1 MFIIKAEA
9 ARWKFRNFQESR
21 NPTLA
26 FDPLI
31 LTTSLAVAGVL
42 VALFLVLSVRKY
54 PKGNEKMIEIWNA
67 IREGSNAYLKRQF
80 RTITI
85 IAIIISLVILAA
97 FSATVNFTYG
107 GEIALSFLLG
117 VAFSLFAA
125 YVALY
130 SATNANVRSTAA
142 AEKSTY
148 EALKVA
154 TLGGG
159 ALGLAVISMSLL
171 GLSILYAAFRDPGVL
186 AGFGFGASLAALFAQ
201 LGGGIFTKSADVGAD
216 LVGKVE
222 ENFPEDDPRN
232 PAAIADNVGDNVG
245 DEAGRG
251 ADLFESL
258 TAENLGGMII
268 GLIVSIIIFNGV
280 INPYYVT
287 MPLIVRS
294 LGIIATFVGLAV
306 AVLEK
311 KFKNPIKPTRDGL
324 LVASLIAAILMFVAT
339 WYVFGPS
346 GLTPSGSALGAYA
359 LYGCMLSGLAA
370 GLLIVVYTE
379 FYTGS
384 EAKPVITIAERSKSG
399 PALTI
404 MSGNAVGMISSGLP
418 VITVAVAPLISF
430 WLGEQ
435 FSGFSGLLPALSN
448 DPFLGG
454 GYRTTMA
461 AMGMLST
468 AGIVLTMDGL
478 GPIVDNAGG
487 IAEMSGAPEVIRER
501 IEPLDALGNTT
512 KALTKGYAMGSAA
525 LASLLLFQA
534 FVLEVARYQAKIL
547 DLTTITAA
555 QATLLGTK
563 LSSLGTSLALNH
575 PDVVIGALIGAMLPF
590 VFSGTAINA
599 VSVGAY
605 RMVEEVRRQ
614 LREIPGLRDGTAKP
628 NYAAAVDISTRTAL
642 RLMVVPGAIP
652 VVAPLVVGIFLGW
665 AAVGALV
672 VGATLS
678 AIPLAIMM
686 MWGGAAMDNAKKY
699 VEMGHFGGKNT
710 ETHAATVVGD
720 TVGDPWKDTAGPSLH
735 ILIKLLNTISLVFV
749 PLFLS
754 AIIIL

>member
-1 MFIIKAEA
+1 M
-9 ARWKFRNFQESR
+9 
-21 NPTLA
+21 A

-31 LTTSLAVAGVL
+31 LTTALALAGVL
-42 VALFLVLSVRKY
+42 AAIFLVLSVRKY
-54 PKGNEKMIEIWNA
+54 PKGNEKMIAIWTA

-80 RTITI
+80 RTIAI
-85 IAIIISLVILAA
+85 IAIIISLVIVAA
-97 FSATVNFTYG
+97 FGATVNFTYG
-107 GEIALSFLLG
+107 GEIGLSFLLG

-159 ALGLAVISMSLL
+159 ALGLVVISMSLL
-171 GLSILYAAFRDPGVL
+171 GLSLLYAIFRDPGVL

-294 LGIIATFVGLAV
+294 LGIIATFVGLAF
-306 AVLEK
+306 AVFEK

-324 LVASLIAAILMFVAT
+324 LVASVVAAILMFIAT

-346 GLTPSGSALGAYA
+346 ASGSALAVYA
-359 LYGCMLSGLAA
+359 LYGCMVSGLAA

-384 EAKPVITIAERSKSG
+384 NAKSVITIAERSKSG
-399 PALTI
+399 PALTV
-404 MSGNAVGMISSGLP
+404 MSGNAVGLISSGLP
-418 VITVAVAPLISF
+418 VITVAIALLISF
-430 WLGEQ
+430 GLGEQ
-435 FSGFSGLLPALSN
+435 FAGLIPALAGN
-448 DPFLGG
+448 AFLGG
-454 GYRTTMA
+454 VYGTTMA
-461 AMGMLST
+461 TMGMLST

-487 IAEMSGAPEVIRER
+487 IAEMSGAPEIIRER

-534 FVLEVARYQAKIL
+534 FVLEVARYQAKII
-547 DLTTITAA
+547 DLTTITSA
-555 QATLLGTK
+555 QASLLGTK
-563 LSSLGTSLALNH
+563 LSSLGASLALNH

-599 VSVGAY
+599 VSIGAY

-614 LREIPGLRDGTAKP
+614 LREIPGLREGTAKP

-672 VGATLS
+672 VGATIS

-735 ILIKLLNTISLVFV
+735 ILIKLLNTISLVFI
-749 PLFLS
+749 PLFLA

>member
-1 MFIIKAEA
+1 M
-9 ARWKFRNFQESR
+9 
-21 NPTLA
+21 A
-26 FDPLI
+26 FDPLL
-31 LTTSLAVAGVL
+31 LTTSLAIAGVAVAIYL
-42 VALFLVLSVRKY
+42 VYSIKRY
-54 PKGNEKMIEIWNA
+54 PTGNEKMVAIWKA
-67 IREGSNAYLKRQF
+67 IREGANAYLKRQF
-80 RTITI
+80 RTIAI
-85 IAIIISLVILAA
+85 IAIIIALVIVAA
-97 FSATVNFTYG
+97 FGATVNFTYG
-107 GEIALSFLLG
+107 GEIAFSFLLG

-125 YVALY
+125 YIAMY
-130 SATNANVRSTAA
+130 SATNSNVRSTAA

-159 ALGLAVISMSLL
+159 ALGLIVISMSLL
-171 GLSILYAAFRDPGVL
+171 GLSLLYAAFGDPGVL

-268 GLIVSIIIFNGV
+268 GLIVSIILFQGISTNNV
-280 INPYYVT
+280 YYVT

-294 LGIIATFVGLAV
+294 LGIVATFVGLAV
-306 AVLEK
+306 AIYEK

-324 LVASLIAAILMFVAT
+324 LVASLVAAILLFIAT

-346 GLTPSGSALGAYA
+346 GLTAISGINSANRALGVYA
-359 LYGCMLSGLAA
+359 LYGCMISGLVA
-370 GLLIVVYTE
+370 GLLIVLYTE

-384 EAKPVITIAERSKSG
+384 EAKWVVTIAERSKSG

-404 MSGNAVGMISSGLP
+404 TSGTAVGMISSGLP
-418 VITVAVAPLISF
+418 VITVAIALLISF
-430 WLGEQ
+430 GLGEQ
-435 FSGFSGLLPALSN
+435 FASLAGLNS
-448 DPFLGG
+448 FLGG
-454 GYRTTMA
+454 VYGTTMA
-461 AMGMLST
+461 TMGMLST

-487 IAEMSGAPEVIRER
+487 IAEMSGAPPEIRDR

-534 FVLEVARYQAKIL
+534 FVLEVARYQAKL
-547 DLTTITAA
+547 FDLTKITPADA
-555 QATLLGTK
+555 I
-563 LSSLGTSLALNH
+563 SLGNSLTSLGASLALNH
-575 PDVVIGALIGAMLPF
+575 PDVIIGALIGGMLPF
-590 VFSGTAINA
+590 LFSGTAINA
-599 VSVGAY
+599 VAVGAY
-605 RMVEEVRRQ
+605 RMVEEVRKQ
-614 LREIPGLRDGTAKP
+614 LREIPGLREGTARP
-628 NYAAAVDISTRTAL
+628 DYARAVDISTRTAL
-642 RLMVVPGAIP
+642 RLMVAPGAIP
-652 VVAPLVVGIFLGW
+652 VVAPIVVGVFLGW

-686 MWGGAAMDNAKKY
+686 KWGGAAMDNAKKY
-699 VEMGHFGGKNT
+699 IEVGNLGGKNT

-735 ILIKLLNTISLVFV
+735 ILIKLLNTISLVFI
-749 PLFLS
+749 PIFLT
-754 AIIIL
+754 AIVVFR

>member
-1 MFIIKAEA
+1 
-9 ARWKFRNFQESR
+9 
-21 NPTLA
+21 LA

-31 LTTSLAVAGVL
+31 LTTSLAVAGV
-42 VALFLVLSVRKY
+42 VAAIFLVLSVGKY
-54 PKGNEKMIEIWNA
+54 PKGNEKMIAIWTA

-80 RTITI
+80 RTIVI
-85 IAIIISLVILAA
+85 IAIIISLVIVAA
-97 FSATVNFTYG
+97 FGATVNFIYG
-107 GEIALSFLLG
+107 SEIGLSFLLG

-159 ALGLAVISMSLL
+159 ALGLVVISMSLL
-171 GLSILYAAFRDPGVL
+171 GLSLLYAIFRDPGIL

-268 GLIVSIIIFNGV
+268 GLIVSIILFQG
-280 INPYYVT
+280 INVYYVT

-294 LGIIATFVGLAV
+294 LGIVATFVGLAV
-306 AVLEK
+306 AVFEK

-324 LVASLIAAILMFVAT
+324 LVASVIAAILMFVAT

-418 VITVAVAPLISF
+418 VITVAITLLISF

-435 FSGFSGLLPALSN
+435 FAGFSGLLPALSN

-454 GYRTTMA
+454 VYGTTMA

-487 IAEMSGAPEVIRER
+487 IAEMSGAPEIIRER

-547 DLTTITAA
+547 DLTTITGA
-555 QATLLGTK
+555 QATLLGAK

-575 PDVVIGALIGAMLPF
+575 PDVVIGALVGAMLPF

-614 LREIPGLRDGTAKP
+614 LREIPGLREGTAKP

-652 VVAPLVVGIFLGW
+652 VVAPLVVGVFLGW

-672 VGATLS
+672 VGATIS

-735 ILIKLLNTISLVFV
+735 ILIKLLNTISLVFI
-749 PLFLS
+749 PLFLA

>member
-1 MFIIKAEA
+1 M
-9 ARWKFRNFQESR
+9 
-21 NPTLA
+21 A

-31 LTTSLAVAGVL
+31 LTTSLAVAGV
-42 VALFLVLSVRKY
+42 VAAIFLVLSVRKY
-54 PKGNEKMIEIWNA
+54 PTGNEKMIAIWTA

-80 RTITI
+80 RTIAI
-85 IAIIISLVILAA
+85 IAIIISLVIVAA
-97 FSATVNFTYG
+97 FGATVNLTYG
-107 GEIALSFLLG
+107 SEIGLSFLLG

-159 ALGLAVISMSLL
+159 ALGLVVISMSLL
-171 GLSILYAAFRDPGVL
+171 GLSLLYAVFRDPGIL

-268 GLIVSIIIFNGV
+268 GLIVSIILFQG

-294 LGIIATFVGLAV
+294 LGIVATFVGLAV
-306 AVLEK
+306 AVFEK

-324 LVASLIAAILMFVAT
+324 LIASLVAAILMFVAT

-418 VITVAVAPLISF
+418 VITVAIALLISF

-435 FSGFSGLLPALSN
+435 FAGFSGLLPALSN

-454 GYRTTMA
+454 VYGTTMA

-547 DLTTITAA
+547 DLTKISGA
-555 QATLLGTK
+555 QAALLGTK

-614 LREIPGLRDGTAKP
+614 LKEIPGLREGTAKP

-672 VGATLS
+672 VGATIS

-735 ILIKLLNTISLVFV
+735 ILIKLLNTISLVFI
-749 PLFLS
+749 PLFLA

>member
-1 MFIIKAEA
+1 
-9 ARWKFRNFQESR
+9 
-21 NPTLA
+21 
-26 FDPLI
+26 
-31 LTTSLAVAGVL
+31 
-42 VALFLVLSVRKY
+42 
-54 PKGNEKMIEIWNA
+54 MIVIWTA

-80 RTITI
+80 RTIAI
-85 IAIIISLVILAA
+85 IAIIISLVI
-97 FSATVNFTYG
+97 V
-107 GEIALSFLLG
+107 
-117 VAFSLFAA
+117 
-125 YVALY
+125 
-130 SATNANVRSTAA
+130 
-142 AEKSTY
+142 
-148 EALKVA
+148 
-154 TLGGG
+154 
-159 ALGLAVISMSLL
+159 
-171 GLSILYAAFRDPGVL
+171 

-258 TAENLGGMII
+258 TAANLGAMII
-268 GLIVSIIIFNGV
+268 GLIVSIILFQGIS
-280 INPYYVT
+280 PYYVT
-287 MPLIVRS
+287 MPLIVSS
-294 LGIIATFVGLAV
+294 LAIIATFVGLAV
-306 AVLEK
+306 AICEK

-324 LVASLIAAILMFVAT
+324 LVASVVSAVVMFIAT

-346 GLTPSGSALGAYA
+346 GLTPSGTALAAYA
-359 LYGCMLSGLAA
+359 LYGCMVSGLAA
-370 GLLIVVYTE
+370 GLLIVLYTE
-379 FYTGS
+379 YYTGS

-404 MSGNAVGMISSGLP
+404 MSGTAVGMISSGIP
-418 VITVAVAPLISF
+418 VITVAITLLISF
-430 WLGEQ
+430 ALGEQ
-435 FSGFSGLLPALSN
+435 FATQAGIT
-448 DPFLGG
+448 DTFLGG
-454 GYRTTMA
+454 VYATTIA
-461 AMGMLST
+461 TMGMLST

-487 IAEMSGAPEVIRER
+487 IAEMSGAPVQVRER
-501 IEPLDALGNTT
+501 IEPLDTLGNTT

-534 FVLEVARYQAKIL
+534 FVLEVARYQAKII
-547 DLTTITAA
+547 DLTTITSA

-563 LSSLGTSLALNH
+563 LSSLGASLALNH

-614 LREIPGLRDGTAKP
+614 FREIPGLREGTAKP

-642 RLMVVPGAIP
+642 RLMIVPGAIP
-652 VVAPLVVGIFLGW
+652 VVAPLVVGVFLGW

-672 VGATLS
+672 VGATIS

-735 ILIKLLNTISLVFV
+735 ILIKLLNTISLVFI
-749 PLFLS
+749 PLFLVALIS
-754 AIIIL
+754 LA

>member
-21 NPTLA
+21 NPALA

-159 ALGLAVISMSLL
+159 ALGLVVISMSLL
-171 GLSILYAAFRDPGVL
+171 GLSLLYAAFRDPGVL

-306 AVLEK
+306 AVFEK

-324 LVASLIAAILMFVAT
+324 LVASAIAAILMFAAT
-339 WYVFGPS
+339 WYIFGPS
-346 GLTPSGSALGAYA
+346 GLTPSGSALAAYA
-359 LYGCMLSGLAA
+359 LYGCMVSGLAA
-370 GLLIVVYTE
+370 GLLIVIYTE

-384 EAKPVITIAERSKSG
+384 NAKPVITIAERSKSG

-418 VITVAVAPLISF
+418 VITVAIALLISF
-430 WLGEQ
+430 GLGEQ
-435 FSGFSGLLPALSN
+435 FAGLIPALAGN
-448 DPFLGG
+448 AFLGG
-454 GYRTTMA
+454 VYGTTMA
-461 AMGMLST
+461 TMGMLST

-487 IAEMSGAPEVIRER
+487 IAAMSGAPEVIRER

-534 FVLEVARYQAKIL
+534 FVLEVARYQAKII
-547 DLTTITAA
+547 DLTTITSA
-555 QATLLGTK
+555 QASLLGTK
-563 LSSLGTSLALNH
+563 LSSLGASLALNH

-614 LREIPGLRDGTAKP
+614 LREIPVLREGTAKP

-652 VVAPLVVGIFLGW
+652 VVAPLVVGVFLGW

-672 VGATLS
+672 VGATIS

-699 VEMGHFGGKNT
+699 VEAGHFGGKNT

-735 ILIKLLNTISLVFV
+735 ILIKLLNTISLVFI

-754 AIIIL
+754 AIIIFH

>member
-1 MFIIKAEA
+1 M
-9 ARWKFRNFQESR
+9 
-21 NPTLA
+21 A
-26 FDPLI
+26 FDPLL
-31 LTTSLAVAGVL
+31 LTTSLAVVGVIASI
-42 VALFLVLSVRKY
+42 VLVLSVKKY
-54 PKGNEKMIEIWNA
+54 PTGNEKMVAIWKA
-67 IREGSNAYLKRQF
+67 IMEGANAYLKRQF
-80 RTITI
+80 RTIGVIAVI
-85 IAIIISLVILAA
+85 IAIVILAA
-97 FSATVNFTYG
+97 FSAIFTVGYG
-107 GEIALSFLLG
+107 AEIAFSFLLG
-117 VAFSLFAA
+117 VTFSLVAA
-125 YVALY
+125 YIAMY

-148 EALKVA
+148 LALKVA

-222 ENFPEDDPRN
+222 ENLPEDDPRN

-268 GLIVSIIIFNGV
+268 GLIVSIILFQGISV
-280 INPYYVT
+280 YYVT

-306 AVLEK
+306 AIFEK

-324 LVASLIAAILMFVAT
+324 LVASVVAAILMFIAT

-346 GLTPSGSALGAYA
+346 GLTPSGSALAAYA
-359 LYGCMLSGLAA
+359 LYGCMVSGLAA
-370 GLLIVVYTE
+370 GLLIVLYTE
-379 FYTGS
+379 YYTGS
-384 EAKPVITIAERSKSG
+384 EAKSVITIAERSKSG

-404 MSGNAVGMISSGLP
+404 MSGTAEGMISSGLP
-418 VITVAVAPLISF
+418 VITVAITLLISF
-430 WLGEQ
+430 ALGEQ
-435 FSGFSGLLPALSN
+435 FAVQAGIT
-448 DPFLGG
+448 DTFLGG
-454 GYRTTMA
+454 VYGTTMA
-461 AMGMLST
+461 TMGMLST

-487 IAEMSGAPEVIRER
+487 IAEMSGAPVEVRER
-501 IEPLDALGNTT
+501 IEPLDTLGNTT

-534 FVLEVARYQAKIL
+534 FVLEVARYQAKIT
-547 DLTTITAA
+547 DLTTITSA
-555 QATLLGTK
+555 QAALLGTK
-563 LSSLGTSLALNH
+563 LSSLGSALALNH
-575 PDVVIGALIGAMLPF
+575 PDVVIGALIGGMLPF

-614 LREIPGLRDGTAKP
+614 FREIPGLREGTAKP

-652 VVAPLVVGIFLGW
+652 VVAPIVVGVFLGW

-699 VEMGHFGGKNT
+699 VEAGHFGGKNT

-735 ILIKLLNTISLVFV
+735 ILIKLLNTISLVFI
-749 PLFLS
+749 PLFLVALIS
-754 AIIIL
+754 LA

>member
-1 MFIIKAEA
+1 M
-9 ARWKFRNFQESR
+9 
-21 NPTLA
+21 A

-31 LTTSLAVAGVL
+31 LTTSLAVAGV
-42 VALFLVLSVRKY
+42 VAAIFLVLSVRKY
-54 PKGNEKMIEIWNA
+54 PKGNEKMIAIWTA

-80 RTITI
+80 RTIAI

-97 FSATVNFTYG
+97 FGATINFTYG
-107 GEIALSFLLG
+107 GEITLSFLLG
-117 VAFSLFAA
+117 VVFSLFAA

-159 ALGLAVISMSLL
+159 ALGLVVISMSLL
-171 GLSILYAAFRDPGVL
+171 GLSLLYAAFGDPGVL

-306 AVLEK
+306 AVFEK

-324 LVASLIAAILMFVAT
+324 LVASVIAAILMFVAT

-346 GLTPSGSALGAYA
+346 ASGSALAVYA
-359 LYGCMLSGLAA
+359 LYGCMVSGLAA

-384 EAKPVITIAERSKSG
+384 NAKPVITIAERSKSG
-399 PALTI
+399 PALTV
-404 MSGNAVGMISSGLP
+404 MSGNAVGLISSGLP
-418 VITVAVAPLISF
+418 VITVAVALLISF
-430 WLGEQ
+430 GLGEQ
-435 FSGFSGLLPALSN
+435 FAGLIPALN
-448 DPFLGG
+448 GNPFLGG
-454 GYRTTMA
+454 VYGTTMA
-461 AMGMLST
+461 TMGMLST

-534 FVLEVARYQAKIL
+534 FVLEVARYQAGNL
-547 DLTTITAA
+547 CVPTITSSCA
-555 QATLLGTK
+555 ATLATK
-563 LSSLGTSLALNH
+563 LSSLGALLALNH

-614 LREIPGLRDGTAKP
+614 LREIPGLREGTAKP
-628 NYAAAVDISTRTAL
+628 NYAAAVDISTKTAL

-652 VVAPLVVGIFLGW
+652 VVAPIVVGIFLGW

-672 VGATLS
+672 VGATIS

-735 ILIKLLNTISLVFV
+735 ILIKLLNTISLVFI

-754 AIIIL
+754 AIIIFH

>member
-1 MFIIKAEA
+1 MVAI
-9 ARWKFRNFQESR
+9 WK
-21 NPTLA
+21 
-26 FDPLI
+26 
-31 LTTSLAVAGVL
+31 
-42 VALFLVLSVRKY
+42 
-54 PKGNEKMIEIWNA
+54 A

-80 RTITI
+80 RTIAI
-85 IAIIISLVILAA
+85 SAIIISLVIVAA
-97 FSATVNFTYG
+97 FGATVNFTYG
-107 GEIALSFLLG
+107 GEIGLSFLLG

-159 ALGLAVISMSLL
+159 ALGLVVISMSLL
-171 GLSILYAAFRDPGVL
+171 GLSLLYAAFGDPGVL

-324 LVASLIAAILMFVAT
+324 LVASAIAAILMFIAT
-339 WYVFGPS
+339 WYVFGPG
-346 GLTPSGSALGAYA
+346 GLSPSGSDLAAYA
-359 LYGCMLSGLAA
+359 LYGCMVSGLAA
-370 GLLIVVYTE
+370 GLLIVIYTE

-384 EAKPVITIAERSKSG
+384 NAKPVITIAERSKSG
-399 PALTI
+399 PALTV
-404 MSGNAVGMISSGLP
+404 MSGTAVGMISTGLP
-418 VITVAVAPLISF
+418 VITVAIALLISF
-430 WLGEQ
+430 FLGEQ
-435 FSGFSGLLPALSN
+435 FAGLIGLSS
-448 DPFLGG
+448 FLGG
-454 GYRTTMA
+454 VYGTTMA

-487 IAEMSGAPEVIRER
+487 IAEMSGAPDVIRER

-512 KALTKGYAMGSAA
+512 KSLTKGYAMGSAA

-534 FVLEVARYQAKIL
+534 FVLEVARYQAKIV
-547 DLTTITAA
+547 DLTKISIDQVTGPNGLA
-555 QATLLGTK
+555 TK
-563 LSSLGTSLALNH
+563 LSSLGGSLALNH

-599 VSVGAY
+599 VSVGA
-605 RMVEEVRRQ
+605 
-614 LREIPGLRDGTAKP
+614 D
-628 NYAAAVDISTRTAL
+628 
-642 RLMVVPGAIP
+642 
-652 VVAPLVVGIFLGW
+652 
-665 AAVGALV
+665 
-672 VGATLS
+672 
-678 AIPLAIMM
+678 
-686 MWGGAAMDNAKKY
+686 
-699 VEMGHFGGKNT
+699 
-710 ETHAATVVGD
+710 
-720 TVGDPWKDTAGPSLH
+720 
-735 ILIKLLNTISLVFV
+735 
-749 PLFLS
+749 
-754 AIIIL
+754 

>member
-1 MFIIKAEA
+1 
-9 ARWKFRNFQESR
+9 
-21 NPTLA
+21 LA

-31 LTTSLAVAGVL
+31 LTTSLAVAGV
-42 VALFLVLSVRKY
+42 VAAIFLVLSVRKY
-54 PKGNEKMIEIWNA
+54 PKGNEKMIAIWTA

-80 RTITI
+80 RTIAI

-97 FSATVNFTYG
+97 FGATINFTYG

-117 VAFSLFAA
+117 VVFSLFAA

-159 ALGLAVISMSLL
+159 ALGLVVISMSLL
-171 GLSILYAAFRDPGVL
+171 GLSLLYAAFGDPGVL

-306 AVLEK
+306 AVFEK

-324 LVASLIAAILMFVAT
+324 LVASVIAAILMFVAT

-346 GLTPSGSALGAYA
+346 ASGSALAVYA
-359 LYGCMLSGLAA
+359 LYGCMVSGLAA

-384 EAKPVITIAERSKSG
+384 NAKPVITIAERSKSG
-399 PALTI
+399 PALTV
-404 MSGNAVGMISSGLP
+404 MSGNAVGLISSGLP
-418 VITVAVAPLISF
+418 VITVAVALLVSF
-430 WLGEQ
+430 GLGEQ
-435 FSGFSGLLPALSN
+435 FASLIPALN
-448 DPFLGG
+448 GNPFLGG
-454 GYRTTMA
+454 VYGTTMA
-461 AMGMLST
+461 TMGMLST

-534 FVLEVARYQAKIL
+534 FVLEVARYQAGNL
-547 DLTTITAA
+547 CVPTITSSCA
-555 QATLLGTK
+555 ATLATK
-563 LSSLGTSLALNH
+563 LSSLGALLALNH

-614 LREIPGLRDGTAKP
+614 LREIPGLREGTAKP
-628 NYAAAVDISTRTAL
+628 NYAAAVDISTKTAL

-652 VVAPLVVGIFLGW
+652 VVAPIVVGIFLGW

-672 VGATLS
+672 VGATIS

-735 ILIKLLNTISLVFV
+735 ILIKLLNTISLVFI

-754 AIIIL
+754 AIIIFH

>member
-1 MFIIKAEA
+1 M
-9 ARWKFRNFQESR
+9 
-21 NPTLA
+21 A

-31 LTTSLAVAGVL
+31 LTTSLAVAGVI
-42 VALFLVLSVRKY
+42 AAIFLVLSVRKY
-54 PKGNEKMIEIWNA
+54 PKGNEKMFAIWTA

-80 RTITI
+80 RTIAI
-85 IAIIISLVILAA
+85 IAIIISLVIVAA
-97 FSATVNFTYG
+97 FGATVNFTYG
-107 GEIALSFLLG
+107 SEIALSFLLG

-159 ALGLAVISMSLL
+159 ALGLVVISMSLL
-171 GLSILYAAFRDPGVL
+171 GLSLLYAVFGDPGVL

-306 AVLEK
+306 AVFEK

-324 LVASLIAAILMFVAT
+324 LVASAIAAILMFVAT

-346 GLTPSGSALGAYA
+346 GLTPSGSALAAYA
-359 LYGCMLSGLAA
+359 LYGCMVSGLAA
-370 GLLIVVYTE
+370 GLLIVIYTE

-384 EAKPVITIAERSKSG
+384 SAKPVITIAERSKSG

-418 VITVAVAPLISF
+418 VITVAVALLISF
-430 WLGEQ
+430 GLGEQ
-435 FSGFSGLLPALSN
+435 FAGLIPALAGN
-448 DPFLGG
+448 AFLGG
-454 GYRTTMA
+454 VYGTTMA
-461 AMGMLST
+461 TMGMLST

-487 IAEMSGAPEVIRER
+487 IAEMSGAPEIIRER

-534 FVLEVARYQAKIL
+534 FVLEVARYKAGIINL
-547 DLTTITAA
+547 
-555 QATLLGTK
+555 
-563 LSSLGTSLALNH
+563 TSLASNPSLAVTLGTQLSGLGTFLALNR
-575 PDVVIGALIGAMLPF
+575 PDVIIGALIGGMLPF

-614 LREIPGLRDGTAKP
+614 LREIPGLREGTAKP
-628 NYAAAVDISTRTAL
+628 NYAAAVDISTKTAL

-652 VVAPLVVGIFLGW
+652 VIAPIVVGLFLGW

-672 VGATLS
+672 VGATIS

-735 ILIKLLNTISLVFV
+735 ILIKLLNTISLVFI

-754 AIIIL
+754 AIIIFH

>member
-1 MFIIKAEA
+1 
-9 ARWKFRNFQESR
+9 
-21 NPTLA
+21 LA
-26 FDPLI
+26 FNPLL
-31 LTTSLAVAGVL
+31 LTTSLAILGVVASII
-42 VALFLVLSVRKY
+42 LVLSVKRY
-54 PKGNEKMIEIWNA
+54 PKGNEKMIAIWKA
-67 IREGSNAYLKRQF
+67 IMEGSNAYLRRQF
-80 RTITI
+80 RTIAM
-85 IAIIISLVILAA
+85 IAVLIAFVIVVA
-97 FSATVNFTYG
+97 FGETLGFVYG
-107 GEIALSFLLG
+107 VEIAFSFLLG
-117 VAFSLFAA
+117 VTFSLVAA
-125 YVALY
+125 YIAMY

-171 GLSILYAAFRDPGVL
+171 GLSLLYAIFGDPGVL

-268 GLIVSIIIFNGV
+268 GLIVSIILFQQISV
-280 INPYYVT
+280 YYVT

-294 LGIIATFVGLAV
+294 LGIVATFVGLAV
-306 AVLEK
+306 AIYEK

-324 LVASLIAAILMFVAT
+324 VVASVVAAVLMFVAT
-339 WYVFGPS
+339 WFVFGPS
-346 GLTPSGSALGAYA
+346 GLTSSGSALAAYA
-359 LYGCMLSGLAA
+359 LFGCMLSGLVA
-370 GLLIVVYTE
+370 GLLIVLYTE

-384 EAKPVITIAERSKSG
+384 EAKSVITIAERSRSG

-404 MSGNAVGMISSGLP
+404 MSGTAVGMISSGLP
-418 VITVAVAPLISF
+418 VITVAIALLVSF
-430 WLGEQ
+430 ALGEQ
-435 FSGFSGLLPALSN
+435 FAGLAGLPNA
-448 DPFLGG
+448 FLGG
-454 GYRTTMA
+454 VYGTTMA
-461 AMGMLST
+461 TMGMLST

-487 IAEMSGAPEVIRER
+487 IAEMSGASPEVRER
-501 IEPLDALGNTT
+501 IDPLDALGNTT

-534 FVLEVARYQAKIL
+534 FVLEVARYQAKIF
-547 DLTTITAA
+547 DLTAITAS
-555 QATLLGTK
+555 QAALLGTK
-563 LSSLGTSLALNH
+563 LESLGASLALNH
-575 PDVVIGALIGAMLPF
+575 PDVVIGATIGAMLPF
-590 VFSGTAINA
+590 LFSGTAINA
-599 VSVGAY
+599 VSIGAY

-614 LREIPGLRDGTAKP
+614 FREIPGLREGTAKP

-652 VVAPLVVGIFLGW
+652 VVAPVLIGVFLGW

-699 VEMGHFGGKNT
+699 VEAGNLGGKGT

-735 ILIKLLNTISLVFV
+735 ILIKLLNTISLVFI
-749 PLFLS
+749 PLFLT
-754 AIIIL
+754 ALIVLK

>member
-1 MFIIKAEA
+1 
-9 ARWKFRNFQESR
+9 
-21 NPTLA
+21 LA

-31 LTTSLAVAGVL
+31 LTTSLAVAGVI
-42 VALFLVLSVRKY
+42 AAIFLVLSVRKY
-54 PKGNEKMIEIWNA
+54 PKGNEKMIAIWTA

-80 RTITI
+80 RTIAI
-85 IAIIISLVILAA
+85 IAIIISLVIVAA
-97 FSATVNFTYG
+97 FGATVNFIYG
-107 GEIALSFLLG
+107 SEIGLSFLLG

-159 ALGLAVISMSLL
+159 ALGLVVISMSLL
-171 GLSILYAAFRDPGVL
+171 GLSLLYAVFRDPGIL

-268 GLIVSIIIFNGV
+268 GLIVSIILFQG
-280 INPYYVT
+280 INVYYVT

-294 LGIIATFVGLAV
+294 LGIVATFVGLAV
-306 AVLEK
+306 AVFEK

-324 LVASLIAAILMFVAT
+324 LVASVIAAILMFVAT

-346 GLTPSGSALGAYA
+346 GLTPSGSALGAFA

-418 VITVAVAPLISF
+418 VITVAITLLISF

-435 FSGFSGLLPALSN
+435 LAGFSGLLPALSN

-454 GYRTTMA
+454 VYGTTMA

-555 QATLLGTK
+555 QATLLGAK

-614 LREIPGLRDGTAKP
+614 LREIPGLREGTAKP

-652 VVAPLVVGIFLGW
+652 VVAPLVVGVFLGW

-672 VGATLS
+672 VGATIS

-735 ILIKLLNTISLVFV
+735 ILIKLLNTISLVFI
-749 PLFLS
+749 PLFLA

>member
-1 MFIIKAEA
+1 M
-9 ARWKFRNFQESR
+9 
-21 NPTLA
+21 A

-31 LTTSLAVAGVL
+31 LTTSLAVAGV
-42 VALFLVLSVRKY
+42 VAAIFLVLSVRKY
-54 PKGNEKMIEIWNA
+54 PKGNEKMIAIWTA

-80 RTITI
+80 RTIAI
-85 IAIIISLVILAA
+85 IAIIISLVILVA
-97 FSATVNFTYG
+97 FGATINFTYG

-159 ALGLAVISMSLL
+159 ALGLVVISMSLL
-171 GLSILYAAFRDPGVL
+171 GLSLLYAAFRDPGVL

-324 LVASLIAAILMFVAT
+324 LVASAIAAILMFIAT
-339 WYVFGPS
+339 WYVFGPG
-346 GLTPSGSALGAYA
+346 GLSPSGSDLAAYA
-359 LYGCMLSGLAA
+359 LYGCMVSGLAA
-370 GLLIVVYTE
+370 GLLIVIYTE

-384 EAKPVITIAERSKSG
+384 NAKPVITIAERSKSG
-399 PALTI
+399 PALTV

-418 VITVAVAPLISF
+418 VVTVAIALLISF
-430 WLGEQ
+430 GLGEQ
-435 FSGFSGLLPALSN
+435 FANLIPALKGEM
-448 DPFLGG
+448 FLGG
-454 GYRTTMA
+454 VYGTTMA
-461 AMGMLST
+461 TMGMLST

-487 IAEMSGAPEVIRER
+487 IAEMSGAPEIIRER

-534 FVLEVARYQAKIL
+534 FVLEVARYKAGII
-547 DLTTITAA
+547 DL
-555 QATLLGTK
+555 
-563 LSSLGTSLALNH
+563 TSLASNPGLAATLATQLSGLGTFLALNR
-575 PDVVIGALIGAMLPF
+575 PDVVIGALIGGMLPF

-599 VSVGAY
+599 V
-605 RMVEEVRRQ
+605 
-614 LREIPGLRDGTAKP
+614 
-628 NYAAAVDISTRTAL
+628 
-642 RLMVVPGAIP
+642 
-652 VVAPLVVGIFLGW
+652 
-665 AAVGALV
+665 AVGR
-672 VGATLS
+672 
-678 AIPLAIMM
+678 
-686 MWGGAAMDNAKKY
+686 GG
-699 VEMGHFGGKNT
+699 
-710 ETHAATVVGD
+710 
-720 TVGDPWKDTAGPSLH
+720 
-735 ILIKLLNTISLVFV
+735 
-749 PLFLS
+749 
-754 AIIIL
+754 

>member
-1 MFIIKAEA
+1 M
-9 ARWKFRNFQESR
+9 
-21 NPTLA
+21 A

-31 LTTSLAVAGVL
+31 LTTSLAVAGVI
-42 VALFLVLSVRKY
+42 AAIFLVLSVRKY
-54 PKGNEKMIEIWNA
+54 PKGNEKMIAIWTA

-80 RTITI
+80 RTIAI
-85 IAIIISLVILAA
+85 IAIIISLVIVAA
-97 FSATVNFTYG
+97 FGATVNFTYG
-107 GEIALSFLLG
+107 SEIALSFLLG

-159 ALGLAVISMSLL
+159 ALGLVVISMSLL
-171 GLSILYAAFRDPGVL
+171 GLSLLYAVFGDPGVL

-306 AVLEK
+306 AVFEK

-324 LVASLIAAILMFVAT
+324 LVASVIAAILMFVAT

-346 GLTPSGSALGAYA
+346 GLTPSGSALAAYA
-359 LYGCMLSGLAA
+359 LYGCMVSGLAA
-370 GLLIVVYTE
+370 GLLIVIYTE

-384 EAKPVITIAERSKSG
+384 SAKPVITIAERSKSG

-418 VITVAVAPLISF
+418 VITVAIALLISF
-430 WLGEQ
+430 GLGEQ
-435 FSGFSGLLPALSN
+435 FAGLIPALAGN
-448 DPFLGG
+448 AFLGG
-454 GYRTTMA
+454 VYGTTMA
-461 AMGMLST
+461 TMGMLST

-487 IAEMSGAPEVIRER
+487 IAEMSGAPEIIRER

-534 FVLEVARYQAKIL
+534 FVLEVARYKAGIINL
-547 DLTTITAA
+547 
-555 QATLLGTK
+555 
-563 LSSLGTSLALNH
+563 TSLASNPSLAVTLGTQLSGLGTFLALNR
-575 PDVVIGALIGAMLPF
+575 PDVIIGALIGGMLPF

-614 LREIPGLRDGTAKP
+614 LREIPGLREGTAKP
-628 NYAAAVDISTRTAL
+628 NYAAAVDISTKTAL

-652 VVAPLVVGIFLGW
+652 VVAPIVVGLFLGW

-672 VGATLS
+672 VGATIS

-735 ILIKLLNTISLVFV
+735 ILIKLLNTISLVFI

-754 AIIIL
+754 AIIIFH

>member
-1 MFIIKAEA
+1 
-9 ARWKFRNFQESR
+9 
-21 NPTLA
+21 LA

-31 LTTSLAVAGVL
+31 LTTSLAVAGV
-42 VALFLVLSVRKY
+42 VAAIFLVLSVRKY
-54 PKGNEKMIEIWNA
+54 PKGNEKMIAIWTA

-80 RTITI
+80 RTIAI

-97 FSATVNFTYG
+97 FGATINFTYG

-159 ALGLAVISMSLL
+159 ALGLVVISMSLL
-171 GLSILYAAFRDPGVL
+171 GLSLLYAAFGDPGVL

-306 AVLEK
+306 AVFEK

-324 LVASLIAAILMFVAT
+324 LVASVIAAILMFVAT

-346 GLTPSGSALGAYA
+346 ASGSALAVYA
-359 LYGCMLSGLAA
+359 LYGCMVSGLAA

-384 EAKPVITIAERSKSG
+384 NAKPVITIAERSKSG
-399 PALTI
+399 PALTV
-404 MSGNAVGMISSGLP
+404 MSGNAVGLISSGLP
-418 VITVAVAPLISF
+418 VITVAVVLLISF
-430 WLGEQ
+430 GLGEQ
-435 FSGFSGLLPALSN
+435 FAGLIPALN
-448 DPFLGG
+448 GNPFLGG
-454 GYRTTMA
+454 VYGTTMA
-461 AMGMLST
+461 TMGMLST

-534 FVLEVARYQAKIL
+534 FVLEVARYQAGNL
-547 DLTTITAA
+547 CVPTITSSCA
-555 QATLLGTK
+555 ATLATK
-563 LSSLGTSLALNH
+563 LSSLGALLALNH

-614 LREIPGLRDGTAKP
+614 LREIPGLREGTAKP
-628 NYAAAVDISTRTAL
+628 NYAAAVDISTKTAL

-652 VVAPLVVGIFLGW
+652 VVAPIVVGIFLGW

-672 VGATLS
+672 VGATIS

-735 ILIKLLNTISLVFV
+735 ILIKLLNTISLVFI

-754 AIIIL
+754 AIIIFH

>member
-1 MFIIKAEA
+1 M
-9 ARWKFRNFQESR
+9 
-21 NPTLA
+21 A
-26 FDPLI
+26 FDPLL
-31 LTTSLAVAGVL
+31 LTTSLAVVGVI
-42 VALFLVLSVRKY
+42 ASIILVLSVKKY
-54 PKGNEKMIEIWNA
+54 PTGNEKMVAIWKA
-67 IREGSNAYLKRQF
+67 IMEGANAYLKRQF
-80 RTITI
+80 RTIGI
-85 IAIIISLVILAA
+85 IAVIISFIILAA
-97 FSATVNFTYG
+97 FSTTFTLTYG
-107 GEIALSFLLG
+107 AEIAFSFLLG
-117 VAFSLFAA
+117 VTFSLVAA
-125 YVALY
+125 YIAMY

-142 AEKSTY
+142 AETSTY
-148 EALKVA
+148 LALRVA

-171 GLSILYAAFRDPGVL
+171 GLSLLYAAFGDPGVL

-268 GLIVSIIIFNGV
+268 GLIVSIILFQGISV
-280 INPYYVT
+280 YYVT

-306 AVLEK
+306 AIFEK
-311 KFKNPIKPTRDGL
+311 RFKNPIKPTRDGL
-324 LVASLIAAILMFVAT
+324 LVASVVAAILMFIAT

-346 GLTPSGSALGAYA
+346 GVTLSGSALAAYA
-359 LYGCMLSGLAA
+359 LYGCMVSGLAA
-370 GLLIVVYTE
+370 GLLIVLYTE
-379 FYTGS
+379 YYTGS
-384 EAKPVITIAERSKSG
+384 EAKSVITIAERSKSG

-404 MSGNAVGMISSGLP
+404 MSGTAVGMISSGLP
-418 VITVAVAPLISF
+418 VITVAITLLISF
-430 WLGEQ
+430 ALGEQ
-435 FSGFSGLLPALSN
+435 FAVQAGIS
-448 DPFLGG
+448 DTFLGG
-454 GYRTTMA
+454 VYGTTMA
-461 AMGMLST
+461 TMGMLST

-487 IAEMSGAPEVIRER
+487 IAEMSGAPDQVRER
-501 IEPLDALGNTT
+501 IEPLDTLGNTT

-534 FVLEVARYQAKIL
+534 FVLEVARYQAKIT
-547 DLTTITAA
+547 DLTTITSA

-563 LSSLGTSLALNH
+563 LSSLGSALALNH

-605 RMVEEVRRQ
+605 HMVEEVRRQ
-614 LREIPGLRDGTAKP
+614 FREIPGLREGTAKP

-652 VVAPLVVGIFLGW
+652 VVAPIIVGVLLGW

-699 VEMGHFGGKNT
+699 VEAGHFGGKNT

-720 TVGDPWKDTAGPSLH
+720 TVA
-735 ILIKLLNTISLVFV
+735 ILGRTQLGLAFTF
-749 PLFLS
+749 
-754 AIIIL
+754 

>member
-1 MFIIKAEA
+1 
-9 ARWKFRNFQESR
+9 
-21 NPTLA
+21 
-26 FDPLI
+26 
-31 LTTSLAVAGVL
+31 
-42 VALFLVLSVRKY
+42 
-54 PKGNEKMIEIWNA
+54 MIAIWTA

-80 RTITI
+80 RTIAI

-97 FSATVNFTYG
+97 FGATINFTYG

-159 ALGLAVISMSLL
+159 ALGLVVISMSLL
-171 GLSILYAAFRDPGVL
+171 GLSLLYAAFRDPGVL

-268 GLIVSIIIFNGV
+268 GLIVSIIIFGGI

-294 LGIIATFVGLAV
+294 LGIIANFVGLAV

-324 LVASLIAAILMFVAT
+324 LVASLIAAILMFIAT

-346 GLTPSGSALGAYA
+346 GLTPSGNSQAAYA
-359 LYGCMLSGLAA
+359 LYGCMVSGLAA
-370 GLLIVVYTE
+370 GLLIVIYTE

-384 EAKPVITIAERSKSG
+384 NAKPVITIAERSKSG

-418 VITVAVAPLISF
+418 VITVAIALLISF
-430 WLGEQ
+430 GLGEQ
-435 FSGFSGLLPALSN
+435 FAGLIPALAGN
-448 DPFLGG
+448 AFLGG
-454 GYRTTMA
+454 VYGTTMA
-461 AMGMLST
+461 TMGMLST
-468 AGIVLTMDGL
+468 AGLVLTMDGL

-487 IAEMSGAPEVIRER
+487 IAEMSGAPEIIRER

-534 FVLEVARYQAKIL
+534 FVLEVARYQAKII
-547 DLTTITAA
+547 DPTTITSA

-563 LSSLGTSLALNH
+563 LSSLG
-575 PDVVIGALIGAMLPF
+575 
-590 VFSGTAINA
+590 
-599 VSVGAY
+599 
-605 RMVEEVRRQ
+605 
-614 LREIPGLRDGTAKP
+614 
-628 NYAAAVDISTRTAL
+628 
-642 RLMVVPGAIP
+642 
-652 VVAPLVVGIFLGW
+652 
-665 AAVGALV
+665 
-672 VGATLS
+672 
-678 AIPLAIMM
+678 
-686 MWGGAAMDNAKKY
+686 
-699 VEMGHFGGKNT
+699 
-710 ETHAATVVGD
+710 
-720 TVGDPWKDTAGPSLH
+720 
-735 ILIKLLNTISLVFV
+735 
-749 PLFLS
+749 
-754 AIIIL
+754 

>member
-1 MFIIKAEA
+1 M
-9 ARWKFRNFQESR
+9 
-21 NPTLA
+21 A
-26 FDPLI
+26 FDPLL
-31 LTTSLAVAGVL
+31 LTTSLAVIGVIASI
-42 VALFLVLSVRKY
+42 VLVLSVKKY
-54 PKGNEKMIEIWNA
+54 PTGNEKMVAIWKA
-67 IREGSNAYLKRQF
+67 IMEGANAYLRRQF
-80 RTITI
+80 RTIGVIAVI
-85 IAIIISLVILAA
+85 IAFVILAA
-97 FSATVNFTYG
+97 FSATFSVSYG
-107 GEIALSFLLG
+107 AEIAFSFLLG
-117 VAFSLFAA
+117 VTFSLVAA
-125 YVALY
+125 YIAMY

-148 EALKVA
+148 LALKVA

-268 GLIVSIIIFNGV
+268 GLIVSIILFGGTSV
-280 INPYYVT
+280 YGSVSAYYVT

-294 LGIIATFVGLAV
+294 LGIVATFIGLAF
-306 AVLEK
+306 AVYEK

-324 LVASLIAAILMFVAT
+324 LVASVVAAILMFIAT

-346 GLTPSGSALGAYA
+346 GLTPSGSSLAAFA
-359 LYGCMLSGLAA
+359 LYGCMVSGLAA

-384 EAKPVITIAERSKSG
+384 EAKSVITIAERSKSG

-404 MSGNAVGMISSGLP
+404 MSGTAVGMISSGLP
-418 VITVAVAPLISF
+418 VITVAITLLISF
-430 WLGEQ
+430 GLGEQ
-435 FSGFSGLLPALSN
+435 FAGLAGI
-448 DPFLGG
+448 DHFLGG
-454 GYRTTMA
+454 VYGTTMA
-461 AMGMLST
+461 TMGMLST

-487 IAEMSGAPEVIRER
+487 IAEMSGAPAEIRER
-501 IEPLDALGNTT
+501 IDPLDTLGNTT

-534 FVLEVARYQAKIL
+534 FVLEVARYQAKII
-547 DLTTITAA
+547 DLTAITSA
-555 QATLLGTK
+555 QASDLGTK
-563 LSSLGTSLALNH
+563 LTSLGASLALNH
-575 PDVVIGALIGAMLPF
+575 PDVVIGALVGAMLPF

-614 LREIPGLRDGTAKP
+614 FREIPGLREGTAKP

-652 VVAPLVVGIFLGW
+652 VVAPILVGVFLGW

-699 VEMGHFGGKNT
+699 VEAGHFGGKNT

-735 ILIKLLNTISLVFV
+735 ILIKLLNTISLVFI
-749 PLFLS
+749 PLFLVALIS
-754 AIIIL
+754 LG

>member
-1 MFIIKAEA
+1 M
-9 ARWKFRNFQESR
+9 
-21 NPTLA
+21 
-26 FDPLI
+26 
-31 LTTSLAVAGVL
+31 
-42 VALFLVLSVRKY
+42 
-54 PKGNEKMIEIWNA
+54 
-67 IREGSNAYLKRQF
+67 
-80 RTITI
+80 
-85 IAIIISLVILAA
+85 
-97 FSATVNFTYG
+97 
-107 GEIALSFLLG
+107 
-117 VAFSLFAA
+117 
-125 YVALY
+125 
-130 SATNANVRSTAA
+130 
-142 AEKSTY
+142 
-148 EALKVA
+148 KVA

-159 ALGLAVISMSLL
+159 ALGLVVIGMSLL
-171 GLSILYAAFRDPGVL
+171 GLSLLYAAFGDPGVL

-306 AVLEK
+306 AIFEK

-324 LVASLIAAILMFVAT
+324 LVASVIAAILMFVAT

-346 GLTPSGSALGAYA
+346 ASGSALAVYA
-359 LYGCMLSGLAA
+359 LYGCMVSGLAA

-384 EAKPVITIAERSKSG
+384 NAKPVITIAERSKSG

-418 VITVAVAPLISF
+418 VITVAIALLISF

-435 FSGFSGLLPALSN
+435 FAGLIPALTGN
-448 DPFLGG
+448 AFLGG
-454 GYRTTMA
+454 VYGTTMA
-461 AMGMLST
+461 TMGMLST

-487 IAEMSGAPEVIRER
+487 IAEMSGAPEIIRER

-534 FVLEVARYQAKIL
+534 FVLEVARYQAKII
-547 DLTTITAA
+547 DLTTITSA

-599 VSVGAY
+599 VSIGAY

-614 LREIPGLRDGTAKP
+614 LREIPGLREGTAKP

-652 VVAPLVVGIFLGW
+652 VVAPLVVGVFLGW

-672 VGATLS
+672 VGATIS

-735 ILIKLLNTISLVFV
+735 ILIKLLNTISLVFI
-749 PLFLS
+749 PLFLA

>member
-1 MFIIKAEA
+1 
-9 ARWKFRNFQESR
+9 
-21 NPTLA
+21 
-26 FDPLI
+26 
-31 LTTSLAVAGVL
+31 
-42 VALFLVLSVRKY
+42 
-54 PKGNEKMIEIWNA
+54 MIAIWTA

-80 RTITI
+80 RTIAI
-85 IAIIISLVILAA
+85 IAIIISLVILVA
-97 FSATVNFTYG
+97 FGATINFTYG

-159 ALGLAVISMSLL
+159 ALGLVVISMSLL
-171 GLSILYAAFRDPGVL
+171 GLSLLYAAFRDPGVL

-245 DEAGRG
+245 DETGRG

-324 LVASLIAAILMFVAT
+324 LVASAIAAILMFIAT
-339 WYVFGPS
+339 WYVFGPG
-346 GLTPSGSALGAYA
+346 GLSPSGSDLAAYA
-359 LYGCMLSGLAA
+359 LYGCMVSGLAA
-370 GLLIVVYTE
+370 GLLIVIYTE

-384 EAKPVITIAERSKSG
+384 NAKPVITIAERSKSG
-399 PALTI
+399 PALTV
-404 MSGNAVGMISSGLP
+404 MSGNAVGMISSALP
-418 VITVAVAPLISF
+418 VITVAIALLISF
-430 WLGEQ
+430 GLGEQ
-435 FSGFSGLLPALSN
+435 FANLIPALKGEM
-448 DPFLGG
+448 FLGG
-454 GYRTTMA
+454 VYGTTMA
-461 AMGMLST
+461 TMGMLST

-487 IAEMSGAPEVIRER
+487 IAEMSGAPVEIRER
-501 IEPLDALGNTT
+501 IEPLDTLGNTT

-534 FVLEVARYQAKIL
+534 FVLEVARYQAKIV
-547 DLTTITAA
+547 DLTKISIDQVTGPNGLA
-555 QATLLGTK
+555 TK
-563 LSSLGTSLALNH
+563 LSSLGGSLALNH

-614 LREIPGLRDGTAKP
+614 LREIPGLREGTAKP

-652 VVAPLVVGIFLGW
+652 VVAPLVVGVFLGW

-672 VGATLS
+672 VGATIS

-735 ILIKLLNTISLVFV
+735 ILIKLLNTISLVFI

-754 AIIIL
+754 AIIIFH

>member
-1 MFIIKAEA
+1 M
-9 ARWKFRNFQESR
+9 
-21 NPTLA
+21 A

-31 LTTSLAVAGVL
+31 LTTSLAVAGVI
-42 VALFLVLSVRKY
+42 AAIFLVLSVRKY
-54 PKGNEKMIEIWNA
+54 PKGNEKMIAIWTA

-80 RTITI
+80 RTIAI
-85 IAIIISLVILAA
+85 IAIIISLVIVAA
-97 FSATVNFTYG
+97 FGATVNFTYG
-107 GEIALSFLLG
+107 SEIALSFLLG

-159 ALGLAVISMSLL
+159 ALGLVVISMSLL
-171 GLSILYAAFRDPGVL
+171 GLSLLYALFRDPGVL

-306 AVLEK
+306 AVVEK

-346 GLTPSGSALGAYA
+346 GLTPSGNSQAAYA
-359 LYGCMLSGLAA
+359 LFGCMLSGLAA

-384 EAKPVITIAERSKSG
+384 NAKSVITIAERSKSG

-418 VITVAVAPLISF
+418 VITVAVALLISF

-435 FSGFSGLLPALSN
+435 FARFSGLLPALNN

-454 GYRTTMA
+454 VYGTTMA

-534 FVLEVARYQAKIL
+534 FVLEVARYQAKIV
-547 DLTTITAA
+547 DLTKISIDQVTGPNGLA
-555 QATLLGTK
+555 TK
-563 LSSLGTSLALNH
+563 LSSLGGSLALNH

-614 LREIPGLRDGTAKP
+614 LREIPGLREGTAKP

-652 VVAPLVVGIFLGW
+652 VVAPIVVGIFLGW

-672 VGATLS
+672 VGATIS

-735 ILIKLLNTISLVFV
+735 ILIKLLNTISLVFI
-749 PLFLS
+749 PLFLA

>member
-1 MFIIKAEA
+1 MEISYL
-9 ARWKFRNFQESR
+9 QDSR
-21 NPTLA
+21 NPSMA

-31 LTTSLAVAGVL
+31 LTTGLALAGVL
-42 VALFLVLSVRKY
+42 AAIFLVLSVRKY
-54 PKGNEKMIEIWNA
+54 PKGNEKMIAIWTA

-80 RTITI
+80 RTIAI

-97 FSATVNFTYG
+97 FGATVNFTYG
-107 GEIALSFLLG
+107 SEIAFSFLLG

-130 SATNANVRSTAA
+130 SATNANVRATAA

-159 ALGLAVISMSLL
+159 ALGLVVISMSLL
-171 GLSILYAAFRDPGVL
+171 GLSLLYAIFRDPGVL

-268 GLIVSIIIFNGV
+268 GLIVSIILFQG
-280 INPYYVT
+280 INIYYVT

-294 LGIIATFVGLAV
+294 LGIVATFVGLAV
-306 AVLEK
+306 AVFEK

-324 LVASLIAAILMFVAT
+324 LIASVIAAILMFVAT

-346 GLTPSGSALGAYA
+346 GLTPSGSALGAIA

-418 VITVAVAPLISF
+418 VITVAITLLISF

-435 FSGFSGLLPALSN
+435 FAGFSGLLPALGN

-454 GYRTTMA
+454 VYGTTMA

-547 DLTTITAA
+547 DLTSITAA

-614 LREIPGLRDGTAKP
+614 LREIPGLREGTAKP

-652 VVAPLVVGIFLGW
+652 VVAPIVVGVFLGW

-672 VGATLS
+672 VGATIS

-735 ILIKLLNTISLVFV
+735 ILIKLLNTISLVFI
-749 PLFLS
+749 PLFLA

>member
-1 MFIIKAEA
+1 
-9 ARWKFRNFQESR
+9 
-21 NPTLA
+21 LA
-26 FDPLI
+26 FDPLL
-31 LTTSLAVAGVL
+31 LTTSLAVVGVI
-42 VALFLVLSVRKY
+42 ASIILVLSVKKY
-54 PKGNEKMIEIWNA
+54 PTGNEKMVAIWKA
-67 IREGSNAYLKRQF
+67 IMEGANAYLKRQF
-80 RTITI
+80 RTIGI
-85 IAIIISLVILAA
+85 IAVIISFIILAA
-97 FSATVNFTYG
+97 FSTTFTLTYG
-107 GEIALSFLLG
+107 AEIAFSFLLG
-117 VAFSLFAA
+117 VTFSLVAA
-125 YVALY
+125 YIAMY

-142 AEKSTY
+142 AETSTY
-148 EALKVA
+148 LALRVA

-171 GLSILYAAFRDPGVL
+171 GLSLLYAAFGDPGVL

-268 GLIVSIIIFNGV
+268 GLIVSIILFQGISV
-280 INPYYVT
+280 YYVT

-306 AVLEK
+306 AIFEK
-311 KFKNPIKPTRDGL
+311 RFKNPIKPTRDGL
-324 LVASLIAAILMFVAT
+324 LVASVVAAILMFIAT

-346 GLTPSGSALGAYA
+346 GVTLSGSALAAYA
-359 LYGCMLSGLAA
+359 LYGCMVSGLAA
-370 GLLIVVYTE
+370 GLLIVLYTE
-379 FYTGS
+379 YYTGS
-384 EAKPVITIAERSKSG
+384 EAKSVITIAERSKSG

-404 MSGNAVGMISSGLP
+404 MSGTAVGMISSGLP
-418 VITVAVAPLISF
+418 VITVAITLLISF
-430 WLGEQ
+430 ALGEQ
-435 FSGFSGLLPALSN
+435 FAVQAGIS
-448 DPFLGG
+448 DTFLGG
-454 GYRTTMA
+454 VYGTTMA
-461 AMGMLST
+461 TMGMLST

-487 IAEMSGAPEVIRER
+487 IAEMSGAPDQVRER
-501 IEPLDALGNTT
+501 IEPLDTLGNTT

-534 FVLEVARYQAKIL
+534 FVLEVARYQAKIT
-547 DLTTITAA
+547 DLTTITSA

-563 LSSLGTSLALNH
+563 LSSLGSALALNH

-605 RMVEEVRRQ
+605 HMVEEVRRQ
-614 LREIPGLRDGTAKP
+614 FREIPGLREGTAKP

-652 VVAPLVVGIFLGW
+652 VVAPIIVGVLLGW

-699 VEMGHFGGKNT
+699 VEAGHFGGKNT

-735 ILIKLLNTISLVFV
+735 ILIKLLNTISLVFI
-749 PLFLS
+749 PLFLVALIS
-754 AIIIL
+754 LA

>member
-1 MFIIKAEA
+1 M
-9 ARWKFRNFQESR
+9 
-21 NPTLA
+21 A
-26 FDPLI
+26 FDPLL
-31 LTTSLAVAGVL
+31 LTTSLAIAGVAVAIYL
-42 VALFLVLSVRKY
+42 VYSIKKY
-54 PKGNEKMIEIWNA
+54 PTGNEKMVAIWKA
-67 IREGSNAYLKRQF
+67 IREGANAYLKRQF
-80 RTITI
+80 RTIAM
-85 IAIIISLVILAA
+85 IAIIIAVVIVAA
-97 FSATVNFTYG
+97 FGATVNFTYG
-107 GEIALSFLLG
+107 GEIAFSFLLG

-125 YVALY
+125 YIAMY
-130 SATNANVRSTAA
+130 SATNSNVRSTAA

-159 ALGLAVISMSLL
+159 ALGLIVISMSLL
-171 GLSILYAAFRDPGVL
+171 GLSILYAAFKDPGVL

-268 GLIVSIIIFNGV
+268 GLIVSIILFQGISGNNV
-280 INPYYVT
+280 YYVT

-294 LGIIATFVGLAV
+294 LGIVATFVGLAV
-306 AVLEK
+306 AVYEK

-324 LVASLIAAILMFVAT
+324 LVASLIAAILLFIAT

-346 GLTPSGSALGAYA
+346 GLTTMTGVDSAKRALGAYA
-359 LYGCMLSGLAA
+359 LYGCMISGLVA
-370 GLLIVVYTE
+370 GLLIVLYTE

-384 EAKPVITIAERSKSG
+384 EAKWVVTIAERSKSG
-399 PALTI
+399 PALTVT
-404 MSGNAVGMISSGLP
+404 SGTAVGMISSGLP
-418 VITVAVAPLISF
+418 VITVAIALLISF
-430 WLGEQ
+430 GLGEQ
-435 FSGFSGLLPALSN
+435 FASLAGLNS
-448 DPFLGG
+448 FLGG
-454 GYRTTMA
+454 VYGTTMA
-461 AMGMLST
+461 TMGMLST

-487 IAEMSGAPEVIRER
+487 IAEMSGAPPEIRDR

-534 FVLEVARYQAKIL
+534 FVLEVARYQARLFDLNKITPPDAIAL
-547 DLTTITAA
+547 GNSLTG
-555 QATLLGTK
+555 LGA
-563 LSSLGTSLALNH
+563 SLALNH
-575 PDVVIGALIGAMLPF
+575 PDVIIGALIGGMLPF
-590 VFSGTAINA
+590 LFSGTAINA
-599 VSVGAY
+599 VAVGAY
-605 RMVEEVRRQ
+605 RMVEEVRKQ
-614 LREIPGLRDGTAKP
+614 LREIPGLREGTARP
-628 NYAAAVDISTRTAL
+628 DYARAVDISTRTAL
-642 RLMVVPGAIP
+642 RLMVAPGAIP
-652 VVAPLVVGIFLGW
+652 VVAPIVVGVFLGW

-699 VEMGHFGGKNT
+699 IELGHLGGKNT

-735 ILIKLLNTISLVFV
+735 ILIKLLNTISLVFI
-749 PLFLS
+749 PIFLT
-754 AIIIL
+754 AIVVFH